1 MENLIS
7 IISFL
12 LLIFLFKC
20 SIDDLEI
27 TKEKIFS
34 DSSTQEYVI
43 YEETKDNTTVKLIKR
58 ITKID
63 NITTSK
69 NYLTVNNDTEKEVK
83 FENVGSFYNI
93 DNEIIICPKGK
104 FHPIDYT
111 NNFSEII
118 PELVIGI

>member
-93 DNEIIICPKGK
+93 DNEIII
-104 FHPIDYT
+104 
-111 NNFSEII
+111 
-118 PELVIGI
+118 

>member
-43 YEETKDNTTVKLIKR
+43 YEETKDRPQYI
-58 ITKID
+58 ID
-63 NITTSK
+63 KTINM
-69 NYLTVNNDTEKEVK
+69 E
-83 FENVGSFYNI
+83 
-93 DNEIIICPKGK
+93 
-104 FHPIDYT
+104 
-111 NNFSEII
+111 
-118 PELVIGI
+118 